1 MNKSNLFLFFILLFV
16 LVSCGPGKLEGGK
29 FKESPP
35 PPPPPAI
42 KTLEE
47 MNFPDAIESA
57 AGIKSEQL
65 LKDVI
70 KDIPEIDKQ
79 YYVDDLEHFK
89 LSELGGL
96 KVAHMIDDKIIKE
109 EKLNPKIM
117 YIIASKLAKFP
128 YNISAIYGLPKG
140 YQLNEKG
147 KDKENR
153 TAIKIIEMIKEKL
166 TKDLAK
172 IEKKPLVLELVKYT
186 IDIDWENKGQEE
198 ANIRKSIIEK
208 IGTDLNTVL
217 HEYEDWFN
225 DKPWFPANSEIY
237 KFIVKRLRNVNDEAQ
252 NAIDSAAVEI
262 SKGLSENLS
271 EKNFDEKLK
280 ETLENLGLEKG
291 YKVYKQ
297 DLIYAKALNRLFAG
311 KTRAEAKK
319 LLENEATKQ
328 LYLALTKNTS
338 NNLAI
343 KMLGKL
349 TAENINEVVGK
360 PLASLLIPPAAD
372 IDRDVGLKKAIYTI
386 FDKDRNKYKILSQ
399 PGGFNIRIEA
409 LIATNAKHFPDK
421 ELYSRHPD
429 FIIAS
434 ALED

>member
-1 MNKSNLFLFFILLFV
+1 MFSLYNEICKEAQLPKSKLFDCCQDACGGISMNKSNLFLFFILLFV

-280 ETLENLGLEKG
+280 ETL
-291 YKVYKQ
+291 
-297 DLIYAKALNRLFAG
+297 
-311 KTRAEAKK
+311 
-319 LLENEATKQ
+319 
-328 LYLALTKNTS
+328 
-338 NNLAI
+338 
-343 KMLGKL
+343 
-349 TAENINEVVGK
+349 
-360 PLASLLIPPAAD
+360 
-372 IDRDVGLKKAIYTI
+372 
-386 FDKDRNKYKILSQ
+386 
-399 PGGFNIRIEA
+399 
-409 LIATNAKHFPDK
+409 
-421 ELYSRHPD
+421 
-429 FIIAS
+429 
-434 ALED
+434 